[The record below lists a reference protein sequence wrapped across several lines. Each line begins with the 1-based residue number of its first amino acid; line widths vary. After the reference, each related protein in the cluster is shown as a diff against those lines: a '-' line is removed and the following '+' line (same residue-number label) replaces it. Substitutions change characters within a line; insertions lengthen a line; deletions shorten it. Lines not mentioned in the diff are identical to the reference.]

1 MILSLKPSLQ
11 KLTRVMLDEYSEF
24 EDWQLSALCRDH
36 SHPHWWTSDD
46 VVEVENA
53 KAVCMECSVRVPCI
67 INAITDTDAAL
78 AELPA
83 IGVYAGM
90 SRLDML
96 MCVWERVS
104 DVSESNWSGPD
115 KVIETVIQREG

>member
-1 MILSLKPSLQ
+1 MPSLNPSLQ
-11 KLTRVMLDEYSEF
+11 KLTKVMLDEDTAF
-24 EDWQLSALCRDH
+24 EGWQLSALCRDH
-36 SHPHWWTSDD
+36 NHPSWWTSDD
-46 VVEVENA
+46 TVEVENA